1 MTSVILTPRLAAATN
16 FLLEIP
22 RVYQVLAAGIGDT
35 IINDSNLA
43 VVPDVSTLEQHLQW
57 IYMQCFSD
65 FNAGFPETPG
75 WFALQE
81 VFTANSLQQ
90 VICQTTGFPYI
101 EFKKA

>member
-1 MTSVILTPRLAAATN
+1 M
-16 FLLEIP
+16 P
-22 RVYQVLAAGIGDT
+22 RVYQVLATGIGDT

-43 VVPDVSTLEQHLQW
+43 MVPDVSTLEQHLQW
-57 IYMQCFSD
+57 IYMQCSSD

-81 VFTANSLQQ
+81 VFTANCIQQDPELNATAMSIKNCLQQ